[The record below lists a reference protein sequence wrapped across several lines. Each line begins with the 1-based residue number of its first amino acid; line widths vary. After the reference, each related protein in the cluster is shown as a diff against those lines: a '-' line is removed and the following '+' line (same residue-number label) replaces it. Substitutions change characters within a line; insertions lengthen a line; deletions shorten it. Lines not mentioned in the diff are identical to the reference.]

1 MGPGGRDRAGGAHG
15 AFAVAVEIR
24 ARQAAGRPHRTLQRA
39 ALLPSLCQY
48 DRAFARPDAA
58 GTALLRRLRRPRGEA
73 LLERGELISHRG
85 AREHLRVGGRITL
98 LPFPVVYRFS
108 RGLERL
114 DKRESDAQRL
124 VVERLAEPGVLAL
137 VIAAEGGVK
146 RVGGSDDEGI
156 VILER
161 LDEPPG
167 ETRRDHDHLPLDAA
181 VGEHAAEGARRE
193 LRELERRKI
202 QHELV

>member
-1 MGPGGRDRAGGAHG
+1 MAPGARDRACRAYG

-24 ARQAAGRPHRTLQRA
+24 TRPTAGRPHGALQRA
-39 ALLPSLCQY
+39 ALLPSLCQH
-48 DRAFARPDAA
+48 DRAFAPPSAA
-58 GTALLRRLRRPRGEA
+58 GTAPLRRLRPRGEA
-73 LLERGELISHRG
+73 LLECSELLAHRG
-85 AREHLRVGGRITL
+85 AREHLRVGGWIAL
-98 LPFPVVYRFS
+98 GPFPVVYRFS

-114 DKRESDAQRL
+114 DKREGVAQRL
-124 VVERLAEPGVLAL
+124 VVERLAEPGVIAL

-181 VGEHAAEGARRE
+181 VGEHAGEGARRV
-193 LRELERRKI
+193 LRELERRKL
-202 QHELV
+202 H